1 MSEFPEGC
9 DINFPK
15 AQAIKP
21 FIFVCSL
28 RDQRTRGI
36 FRTIN
41 LRM

>member
-21 FIFVCSL
+21 FIFVL
-28 RDQRTRGI
+28 LLTRSKD
-36 FRTIN
+36 
-41 LRM
+41 